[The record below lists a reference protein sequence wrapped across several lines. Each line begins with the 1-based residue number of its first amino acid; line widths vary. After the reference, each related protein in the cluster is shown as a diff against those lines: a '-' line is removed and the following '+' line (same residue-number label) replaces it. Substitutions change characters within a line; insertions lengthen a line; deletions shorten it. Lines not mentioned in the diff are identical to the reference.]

1 MPVRGRYG
9 HIEGTVRA
17 VPSLPTIGGT
27 GTLRG
32 PVYLRYGLHMR
43 KRAGPV
49 PLPHRAPYFNA
60 YWPHTVLPLPTG
72 TPRYRFARTA
82 PLPFCPRVALTSP
95 YQPVPPRYRPRTVL
109 PPCCP
114 YNPLPIGAAPVPPP
128 YRFPRTTVPLGTY
141 LPRTFRPHAA
151 PVPGLYIF
159 ACLMLTNHTC
169 QCYFCVYLILT
180 NHNCP
185 CHFCL
190 YFVLTNHTC
199 QCHFLQYA

>member
-72 TPRYRFARTA
+72 TAPVPFCPYSAPTILPPCSPYKPLPTGTAPVPPPYRFARTA
-82 PLPFCPRVALTSP
+82 PVPFCARVALTSP

-109 PPCCP
+109 P
-114 YNPLPIGAAPVPPP
+114 VQPP
-128 YRFPRTTVPLGTY
+128 YHFVPVL
-141 LPRTFRPHAA
+141 LLQA
-151 PVPGLYIF
+151 
-159 ACLMLTNHTC
+159 LTNRYRPGC
-169 QCYFCVYLILT
+169 C
-180 NHNCP
+180 
-185 CHFCL
+185 
-190 YFVLTNHTC
+190 
-199 QCHFLQYA
+199 

>member
-1 MPVRGRYG
+1 M
-9 HIEGTVRA
+9 
-17 VPSLPTIGGT
+17 
-27 GTLRG
+27 
-32 PVYLRYGLHMR
+32 
-43 KRAGPV
+43 
-49 PLPHRAPYFNA
+49 
-60 YWPHTVLPLPTG
+60 PHTVLHVPPRTVLPKAPYHFARTAPVPFCPIPFCMYR
-72 TPRYRFARTA
+72 PRTVLHVPPPYRFARTA
-82 PLPFCPRVALTSP
+82 PVHFCPHASLTTP
-95 YQPVPPRYRPRTVL
+95 YQPILPRYRPHTVL

-159 ACLMLTNHTC
+159 ACLKLTNHTC

-199 QCHFLQYA
+199 QCHFLQYTWSIAACLMPVPRSTVWT

>member
-72 TPRYRFARTA
+72 TA
-82 PLPFCPRVALTSP
+82 PVPFCPYSAPTI
-95 YQPVPPRYRPRTVL
+95 L
-109 PPCCP
+109 PPCSP
-114 YNPLPIGAAPVPPP
+114 YKPLPTGTAPVPPP
-128 YRFPRTTVPLGTY
+128 YRFASMLPLQ
-141 LPRTFRPHAA
+141 P
-151 PVPGLYIF
+151 
-159 ACLMLTNHTC
+159 LTNRCRSGTAPIPFSPYHRS
-169 QCYFCVYLILT
+169 VGHVPSPYLSP
-180 NHNCP
+180 P
-185 CHFCL
+185 CGPGTGPVHFCL
-190 YFVLTNHTC
+190 FDTYQPYLPMSLFTVRMIHCSL
-199 QCHFLQYA
+199 LDASSP